1 MNIAVKLQKCGI
13 ALVKI
18 LPFSVTDRIARI
30 IGGLC
35 YFFLKKKRGY
45 ILRNLYYIIQGH
57 QEMHSYLC
65 RRTFENF
72 ARCMIDFF
80 RLGFLKK
87 VEVIKDVVARG
98 LENLDTALKYGN
110 GCILITLHIGNWDY
124 AGSYLAACGY
134 PINALVEETEHEMF
148 ELYTKHREA
157 TGLKTFPVS
166 RSSYAIL
173 DTIKNNRVLAVLAD
187 RDITKQ
193 GTVMNFFSGKRSFPI
208 NLAGIIVK
216 RKIPVVIG
224 YMVLLNKKGYDK
236 RYLGVI
242 ESVNIFK
249 SEDEFNTHII
259 KRFESII
266 GQYPDQWFVF
276 HPEWIE

>member
-18 LPFSVTDRIARI
+18 FPQNVADTVARI

-35 YFFLKKKRGY
+35 YFFLKRKRGY
-45 ILRNLYYIIQGH
+45 ILRNLYYITPRH
-57 QEMHSYLC
+57 PEVHSYLC

-72 ARCMIDFF
+72 GRCMIDFF

-87 VEVIKDVVARG
+87 HDVVNDVVAQG
-98 LENLDTALKYGN
+98 LENLNIALQYGN

-134 PINALVEETEHEMF
+134 PMNALVEETEMEMF
-148 ELYTKHREA
+148 RLYTKHREA

-173 DTIKNNRVLAVLAD
+173 DTIKNNRILAVLAD
-187 RDITKQ
+187 RDITKH
-193 GTVMNFFSGKRSFPI
+193 GTVMKFFSGKRSFPV

-224 YMVLLNKKGYDK
+224 YMVLSNGRDCHK

-242 ESVNIFK
+242 EPLMIFK
-249 SEDEFNTHII
+249 SEDEFNAHII

-266 GQYPDQWFVF
+266 ARYPDQWFVF

>member
-1 MNIAVKLQKCGI
+1 MPEHN
-13 ALVKI
+13 
-18 LPFSVTDRIARI
+18 
-30 IGGLC
+30 
-35 YFFLKKKRGY
+35 
-45 ILRNLYYIIQGH
+45 
-57 QEMHSYLC
+57 EMHSYLC

-87 VEVIKDVVARG
+87 FEVIKDVFAQG
-98 LENLDTALKYGN
+98 LENLDVALKYGN

-124 AGSYLAACGY
+124 AGSYLASCGY
-134 PINALVEETEHEMF
+134 PINALVEETESEMF
-148 ELYTKHREA
+148 RLYTKHREA
-157 TGLKTFPVS
+157 TGLRTFPVS

-193 GTVMNFFSGKRSFPI
+193 GTVINFFSGRRSFPV

-224 YMVLLNKKGYDK
+224 YMVLLNKKGCK
-236 RYLGVI
+236 ERYLGII

-249 SEDEFNTHII
+249 TEDEFNTHII

-266 GQYPDQWFVF
+266 SQYPDQWFVF

>member
-1 MNIAVKLQKCGI
+1 MNITVRLQKCGI
-13 ALVKI
+13 ALTKI
-18 LPFSVTDRIARI
+18 LPLSIADRIARF
-30 IGGLC
+30 IGGFC
-35 YFFLKKKRGY
+35 YFFLKRKRGY
-45 ILRNLYYIIQGH
+45 ILRNLYYIKSNHLEPSAVLG
-57 QEMHSYLC
+57 

-87 VEVIKDVVARG
+87 EEVIANVFARG
-98 LENLDTALKYGN
+98 LENLNKALEYGN

-124 AGSYLAACGY
+124 AGSYLAALGY
-134 PINALVEETEHEMF
+134 QINALVEETEAEMF
-148 ELYTKHREA
+148 RLYTKHREA
-157 TGLKTFPVS
+157 TGLKTFLVAQT
-166 RSSYAIL
+166 SYAVL
-173 DTIKNNRVLAVLAD
+173 DTIKNNRILAVLAD

-193 GTVMNFFSGKRSFPI
+193 GTVMNFFSGKRSFPV

-216 RKIPVVIG
+216 RRIPVVIG
-224 YMVLLNKKGYDK
+224 YMVLSNERDCPR

-242 ESVNIFK
+242 EPLVIFK
-249 SEDEFNTHII
+249 SEDEFSTHII

-266 GQYPDQWFVF
+266 ARYPDQWFVF